1 MQFTESETIKNLAK
15 SYAGESQAGLKYQFI
30 SQLCTQMGYK
40 TLADELKAIAK
51 NETNHAK
58 VFYDFI
64 VDNTENG
71 ISVEFCADY
80 SFSKNEI
87 LEGIKS
93 AIQTEYNEAENIYPA
108 FAQIAVNEGFKE
120 IAEKFSLIA
129 KVELRHK
136 ARFEYIYN
144 ALNKDTLFRG
154 KKPTMWECSN
164 CGHVAT
170 LIEAW
175 DVCPLCGAN
184 QGFVKLL
191 LP

>member
-64 VDNTENG
+64 ADNTENG

-120 IAEKFSLIA
+120 IAEKF
-129 KVELRHK
+129 
-136 ARFEYIYN
+136 
-144 ALNKDTLFRG
+144 
-154 KKPTMWECSN
+154 CSR
-164 CGHVAT
+164 
-170 LIEAW
+170 
-175 DVCPLCGAN
+175 
-184 QGFVKLL
+184 L
-191 LP
+191 LPLPPSVRGVLFLAQFRTLSCLFCRFFRRLSLSL

>member
-30 SQLCTQMGYK
+30 SQLCTKMGYK
-40 TLADELKAIAK
+40 TLAEELKEIAK

-64 VDNTENG
+64 ADNTENG

-108 FAQIAVNEGFKE
+108 FAQIAISEGFKE
-120 IAEKFSLIA
+120 IAEKLFIAESTVKSNMKTIFS
-129 KVELRHK
+129 
-136 ARFEYIYN
+136 
-144 ALNKDTLFRG
+144 
-154 KKPTMWECSN
+154 
-164 CGHVAT
+164 
-170 LIEAW
+170 
-175 DVCPLCGAN
+175 
-184 QGFVKLL
+184 KLGISSRSDL
-191 LP
+191 TKFF